1 MSLTSAPPSTRSG
14 VAPRVRSG
22 RSRVSRVPSRPRRVT
37 AHPLLRAAGSPGTG
51 GAAGASGAVGV
62 PGRRPR
68 LRVVR
73 DGERVVPRRPAPVSG
88 VVPLRLTRR
97 GRVVLRG
104 GGLLLAVLAV
114 LAGVLLLDRPAE
126 AGSQARPVPV
136 SYHTVLPGETLW
148 GIAGRIA
155 PDADRRDTVADII
168 ELNALPGP
176 AVSAG
181 RRIALPGT

>member
-1 MSLTSAPPSTRSG
+1 MSLTSAPPSTRSR

-22 RSRVSRVPSRPRRVT
+22 RSRVSHVSRVPVAPRRR
-37 AHPLLRAAGSPGTG
+37 HPLLRAH
-51 GAAGASGAVGV
+51 GARPA
-62 PGRRPR
+62 PDRRPR
-68 LRVVR
+68 LRIVR
-73 DGERVVPRRPAPVSG
+73 EGERAMPRVPSG
-88 VVPLRLTRR
+88 APLRLTRR

-104 GGLLLAVLAV
+104 GGLLLAVVAV

-136 SYHTVLPGETLW
+136 SYHTVLSGETLW

-155 PDADRRDTVADII
+155 PDVDRRETVADII

-181 RRIALPGT
+181 RRIALPAH